1 MTAESADS
9 LKVSHITVKNEAGIH
24 KQREK
29 IREVGVDG
37 VAGAGVGV
45 YEDPFGIHKQI
56 TK

>member
-37 VAGAGVGV
+37 VAGARVGV